1 MATKEF
7 NITGNGVQYMNDVAQ
22 ASESSANSFKSAKAE
37 LRALQNQML
46 EMDQSSEEFQ
56 KASSRAA
63 ELKDNIGDLAQ
74 ELSANAGNAF
84 EGVANNAALFGQRL
98 LSLDLKGAGAAL
110 KGLGTSLRGVNFKT
124 LKDEIGGFVS
134 GLGSLGKSLL
144 ANPIFLIGGIIVG
157 AVAAISMNLD
167 KIISYFPAIE
177 TALTGVNRID
187 KMAAEN
193 AERRYEAAK
202 KNYELIG
209 LQEQKMRYQGA
220 TERQILED
228 KIAGIAAA
236 IKEGEIR
243 LEMSKKQAKAQIET
257 AKANYETTKWWVE
270 QISFVIVNLLKGIDA
285 IRQASGETSTLAKD
299 FVDWGAKLVFD
310 PAEVE
315 AELNKTI
322 AEQEAGLAQ
331 MNTDYW
337 TFKNQLKEI
346 DKRAQDERNK
356 IKEDEKKKEED
367 KIKEENKREED
378 RLKFQREAGNAL
390 LEEREKI
397 QEEIYQSGLNAE
409 QKEIRAI
416 QDQYFEKI
424 ELAKQFGLDA
434 TNLELEQAQL
444 IQAIKDKYAE
454 EGIEKDKKEKEKLA
468 EQQKTFNEA
477 IIESEQKLSEAKWSV
492 ANAGLDLLGTLAGK
506 NKKVADAL
514 FLVQKGMAIAQ
525 VVIDTQKEI
534 AGYYSNPTWSL
545 MPDGGLAIKTANAA
559 AAKLRAATSI
569 ATIVGSSI
577 GRFMNGGSVGGGGN
591 NGGGGGGNLG
601 GGGMSP
607 NPLSLSFL
615 QNQPNQQPP
624 FQAYVISGQVSNSI
638 EAQQLINNQSKL

>member
-22 ASESSANSFKSAKAE
+22 ASEQSANSFKSAKAE

-46 EMDQSSEEFQ
+46 EMDQTSEEFQ
-56 KASSRAA
+56 KASARAA

-144 ANPIFLIGGIIVG
+144 ANPIFLIGTIIAG

-167 KIISYFPAIE
+167 KIIGYFPALE

-187 KMAAEN
+187 RMAAEN

-209 LQEQKMRYQGA
+209 LQEQKMKYQGA
-220 TERQILED
+220 TERQILEY
-228 KIAGIAAA
+228 KIAA
-236 IKEGEIR
+236 IKTAIEEGKVR
-243 LEMSKKQAKAQIET
+243 LETTRKNSEMQLTAAKEHADTVKQLMTI
-257 AKANYETTKWWVE
+257 TTYPILV
-270 QISFVIVNLLKGIDA
+270 LLDGIDRA
-285 IRQASGETSTLAKD
+285 RQAMGEQSSLAKD
-299 FVDWGAKLVFD
+299 FRDAMTTYAFD
-310 PAEVE
+310 INEVE
-315 AELNKTI
+315 AAHKKVLD
-322 AEQEAGLAQ
+322 EQAAGIAQ
-331 MNTDYW
+331 MESEYYS
-337 TFKNQLKEI
+337 FQNQLKDI
-346 DKRAQDERNK
+346 DKRARDERNK
-356 IKEDEKKKEED
+356 LKEDEKKKEED
-367 KIKEENKREED
+367 KLKEEKKREDD
-378 RLKFQREAGNAL
+378 RLKFQREANNAT
-390 LEEREKI
+390 LEERERI
-397 QEEIYQSGLNAE
+397 QEEIYQSGLDAE

-444 IQAIKDKYAE
+444 IQGIKDKYAQD
-454 EGIEKDKKEKEKLA
+454 GIEKDKKEKEKLV
-468 EQQKTFNEA
+468 EQQKAFNEA
-477 IIESEQKLSEAKWSV
+477 IVESEQKLSEAKWSV

-607 NPLSLSFL
+607 SPLSLSFL